1 MGLNEVSGVDLAMC
15 PRVDDPI
22 SNHWVSEAEQHTHL
36 ERLVDLHTDT
46 KRSSTEGY
54 YKHSIGDYPA
64 TPYCHYPTSPLA
76 AALDDD
82 PLIDFVTV

>member
-1 MGLNEVSGVDLAMC
+1 MQC

-22 SNHWVSEAEQHTHL
+22 HWVSEAEQHTHL

-46 KRSSTEGY
+46 KSSSTEGY

-64 TPYCHYPTSPLA
+64 TQCCYCPTSPLA
-76 AALDDD
+76 AAFDED
-82 PLIDFVTV
+82 PLVGFVAV